1 MSKDID
7 DYVEQH
13 RGSAPALAL
22 AIIKDGAL
30 AHMGG
35 FGVTGVEDYAL
46 PVTPDTLFCIGSTSK
61 TLTGTMI
68 MRLVERGLLDLDRPI
83 RHYLPTLALHEP
95 GATAAITLRH
105 LLSHTSGL
113 ASAYSDYGP
122 RDPGGLAAFVRE
134 ELPGYQLVA
143 RPGQV
148 HFYSNAGLDLAGH
161 IAETVSGIYFPL
173 LVEREVFQ
181 PLGMRRSTFDRNV
194 ALTYPMALPHR
205 RAADG
210 ALKVEHRLVD
220 NTPGNPAGFA
230 ISSVRDL
237 ARLALMFINDGAAA
251 DGTFLSGAAV
261 REMQRPQ
268 ADPHNIF
275 CGRKY
280 GLTFFTDHR
289 YKGARLVQHGG
300 SMMSYA
306 CRFVLLPE
314 RRGAVVALTN
324 WSDNFWP
331 LINGVIDRVF
341 ALEGG
346 PHQPSPAPDEP
357 ARWPGYAGDY
367 LHVEEGH
374 VSIAIDSDRLT
385 LQRLGQAAVALT
397 SVEGG
402 AFLAEHAGVVFVGG
416 QGEPADFVVIDEQPF
431 RRSGPLIDQAA
442 LDPELLAGYA
452 GTYWAE
458 SAWEGRHDPVEL
470 LVRDGRLYIAQ
481 EGEERPC
488 YPLSPTRFVSAWGSL
503 ELGAGLLRQHNS
515 IVKRKADD
523 RRSVL

>member
-1 MSKDID
+1 MFKDIN
-7 DYVEQH
+7 DYVEQQL
-13 RGSAPALAL
+13 GETPALAL
-22 AIIKDGAL
+22 AIIKDGVL
-30 AHMGG
+30 AHMAG

-68 MRLVERGLLDLDRPI
+68 MRLVERGLLDLDTPV
-83 RHYLPTLALHEP
+83 RHYLPALTLHEP

-113 ASAYSDYGP
+113 SSAYTDYGP
-122 RDPGGLAAFVRE
+122 RDPGGLAAFVHE
-134 ELPGYQLVA
+134 ELPGYQFVA

-161 IAETVSGIYFPL
+161 IAETVSGIAFPL
-173 LVEREVFQ
+173 LVEQEVFQ
-181 PLGMRRSTFDRNV
+181 PLQMRRSTFDRNV
-194 ALTYPMALPHR
+194 ALTYPMALPHQ

-220 NTPGNPAGFA
+220 NTPGNPAAFA
-230 ISSVRDL
+230 ISSVHDL

-251 DGTFLSGAAV
+251 DGTFLSSAAIG
-261 REMQRPQ
+261 EMQRPQ
-268 ADPHNIF
+268 ADLRNIF

-289 YKGARLVQHGG
+289 YKNARLVQHGG

-306 CRFVLLPE
+306 CRF
-314 RRGAVVALTN
+314 VVALTN

-341 ALEGG
+341 ALEGE
-346 PHQPSPAPDEP
+346 PYQPAPAPAEP
-357 ARWPGYAGDY
+357 SRWPGYVGDY
-367 LHVEEGH
+367 HHVEEGQ
-374 VSIAIDSDRLT
+374 VSIAIKDDQLI
-385 LQRLGQAAVALT
+385 LQHLDQAAIPLA
-397 SVEGG
+397 SVEDG
-402 AFLAEHAGVVFVGG
+402 AFLAGDAGVVFVGAA
-416 QGEPADFVVIDEQPF
+416 GEPAEFVVIDEQPF
-431 RRSGPLIDQAA
+431 GRSGPIIAQAA

-452 GTYWAE
+452 GTYWTE
-458 SAWEGRHDPVEL
+458 SAWEGRHYPVEFRL
-470 LVRDGRLYIAQ
+470 RDGRLHIARGDQ
-481 EGEERPC
+481 ERPC
-488 YPLSPTRFVSAWGSL
+488 YPLSPTRFVSAWGSAEFSPGSVRL
-503 ELGAGLLRQHNS
+503 HNS

-523 RRSVL
+523 QDGSVL

>member
-1 MSKDID
+1 MFKDIN
-7 DYVEQH
+7 DYVEQQL
-13 RGSAPALAL
+13 GETPAVAL

-30 AHMGG
+30 AHTAG

-68 MRLVERGLLDLDRPI
+68 MRLVERGLLNLDTPI
-83 RHYLPTLALHEP
+83 RHYLPTLKLQEP
-95 GATAAITLRH
+95 GATATITLRH

-113 ASAYSDYGP
+113 SSAYTDYGP
-122 RDPGGLAAFVRE
+122 RDPGGLAAFVHE
-134 ELPGYQLVA
+134 ELPGYQFVA
-143 RPGQV
+143 RPGQI

-161 IAETVSGIYFPL
+161 IAESASGIPFPL
-173 LVEREVFQ
+173 LVEQEVFQ
-181 PLGMRRSTFDRNV
+181 PLRMGRSTFDRNV
-194 ALTYPMALPHR
+194 ALTYPMALPHQ

-230 ISSVRDL
+230 ISSVHDL
-237 ARLALMFINDGAAA
+237 ARLARMFINDGAAE
-251 DGTFLSGAAV
+251 DGTFLSSAAI

-341 ALEGG
+341 ALEGC
-346 PHQPSPAPDEP
+346 PYQPSPAPAEP
-357 ARWPGYAGDY
+357 SRWPGYAGDY
-367 LHVEEGH
+367 LHVEEGP
-374 VSIAIDSDRLT
+374 VSIAIADDQLILRRLD
-385 LQRLGQAAVALT
+385 QADIPLA

-402 AFLAEHAGVVFVGG
+402 AFLAEDAGVVFVGAA
-416 QGEPADFVVIDEQPF
+416 GEPAEFVVIDEQPF
-431 RRSGPLIDQAA
+431 RRSGALIDQAA

-452 GTYWAE
+452 GTYWTE
-458 SAWEGRHDPVEL
+458 SAWEGRHYPVEFR
-470 LVRDGRLYIAQ
+470 VRAGRLHIARGDQ
-481 EGEERPC
+481 ERPC
-488 YPLSPTRFVSAWGSL
+488 YALSPTRFVSAWGSAEFSPGSVRL
-503 ELGAGLLRQHNS
+503 YNS

-523 RRSVL
+523 RPCQ